1 MDNATP
7 TMASDGQR
15 VFAFFS
21 SNDLFC
27 LDLKGRLLWYRGL
40 GREFPNASNS
50 LGMSSSPIVVG
61 GILVVQ
67 VESDAE
73 AFACGVDVITGET
86 RWQIQRPRAAN
97 WTSPALIPGRAG
109 RAAQVLLQSSKG
121 LTAVDPESGKIL
133 WDFDKGASTIPSA
146 TVAAGTVY
154 VPSNGLTALK
164 PGVDAVEQ
172 LWNSGSISPA
182 TSSPVVAGNLA
193 LVLNSSGV
201 LNAASLETGERVW
214 QLRLRGPFSGTPVFA
229 GGHLYLVNEA
239 GVAFVVKPEAD
250 QGTIVSELD
259 LGETILCSPGV
270 SGGGL
275 FVRSDGHLIK
285 LATPK

>member
-1 MDNATP
+1 MIRPVASDVISAVVCSVLFSVSVQAGDWKQFRGNEANSVASGESLPTELSGSTIAWKAALPGRGVSGPVIVDGRVFVSASSGYTQNRLHVISIDAGNGMQLWERQFYAAGRTQTHEKMANATP

-61 GILVVQ
+61 SVLVVQ

-109 RAAQVLLQSSKG
+109 RGAQVLL
-121 LTAVDPESGKIL
+121 AVIEGID
-133 WDFDKGASTIPSA
+133 
-146 TVAAGTVY
+146 
-154 VPSNGLTALK
+154 
-164 PGVDAVEQ
+164 
-172 LWNSGSISPA
+172 
-182 TSSPVVAGNLA
+182 
-193 LVLNSSGV
+193 
-201 LNAASLETGERVW
+201 
-214 QLRLRGPFSGTPVFA
+214 
-229 GGHLYLVNEA
+229 
-239 GVAFVVKPEAD
+239 
-250 QGTIVSELD
+250 
-259 LGETILCSPGV
+259 
-270 SGGGL
+270 GGG
-275 FVRSDGHLIK
+275 SGDG
-285 LATPK
+285 